1 MFCILGNS
9 QQKTN
14 DFSISKKMIS
24 DSKKESTVYNRLYQ
38 YGIADAFVGGLYK
51 GTLSLKDLKSKGNFG
66 LGAPDMLDG
75 ELTVI
80 DGKVYQTKAT
90 GLTVEPEDGFK
101 TSLSFVTFFSPD
113 TAFSIDKT
121 SDKLSVLQQI
131 SQKLIDKNSIYAV
144 KVTGK
149 FDLVR
154 TRAFPPVEKEPFP
167 DLMSIFH
174 RQKTFDFTHT
184 EGVLIGYY
192 IPEYLNGINVKDFHF
207 HFLSADRKQGG
218 HVLDFTGEN
227 LKIEL
232 AELDGFELEIPKDKD
247 FQNFQFNAKD
257 NEALK
262 RVEQGK

>member
-1 MFCILGNS
+1 MSCILGYS

-14 DFSISKKMIS
+14 DFPISKKMIS
-24 DSKKESTVYNRLYQ
+24 DSKKDSIVYNRLYQ

-75 ELTVI
+75 ELTI
-80 DGKVYQTKAT
+80 MDGKVYQTKAT

-101 TSLSFVTFFSPD
+101 TALSFVTFFSPEATLFIEKKAD
-113 TAFSIDKT
+113 R
-121 SDKLSVLQQI
+121 LSVLQQI
-131 SQKLIDKNSIYAV
+131 SKKLLNKNSIYAV

-149 FDLVR
+149 FNLVK
-154 TRAFPPVEKEPFP
+154 TRAFPPVENEPFP
-167 DLMSIFH
+167 ALTSIFH
-174 RQKTFDFTHT
+174 KQKTFEFTHT
-184 EGVLIGYY
+184 EGVMIGYY

-207 HFLSADRKQGG
+207 HFLSTDRKQGG
-218 HVLDFTGEN
+218 HILDFIGEN

-247 FQNFQFNAKD
+247 FQNFQFNTKD